1 MKWKIIE
8 GDVSWNHCDRPAYWD
23 YCEETQDMEV
33 YCSKCQEMLPESLPY
48 EIEEFYYAQ
57 QQRSK

>member
-33 YCSKCQEMLPESLPY
+33 YCSKCQEMLPEYLPY
-48 EIEEFYYAQ
+48 EIEEFYYA
-57 QQRSK
+57 